1 MVRATITKT
10 GGETTPTSHA
20 GCDDARG
27 EISAVVELAMKSVLH
42 GISIMIL
49 DEDDNDSWVVVVDS
63 TVRVSRESFR
73 CCGNRTL
80 RSKTIMAL
88 SDLRK
93 DAAHGSM
100 IVVVVVVVVELDAGG
115 TLTEK
120 ASECCI

>member
-1 MVRATITKT
+1 
-10 GGETTPTSHA
+10 
-20 GCDDARG
+20 
-27 EISAVVELAMKSVLH
+27 
-42 GISIMIL
+42 MIL

-63 TVRVSRESFR
+63 TVRVFRESFR

-80 RSKTIMAL
+80 RSKRIMAL
-88 SDLRK
+88 RDLRK

-100 IVVVVVVVVELDAGG
+100 IVVVVVELDAGG